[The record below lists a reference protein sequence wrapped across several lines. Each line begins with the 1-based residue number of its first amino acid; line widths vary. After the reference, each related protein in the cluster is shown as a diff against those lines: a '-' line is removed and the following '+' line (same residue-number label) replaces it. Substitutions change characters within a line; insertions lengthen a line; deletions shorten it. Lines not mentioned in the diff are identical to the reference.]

1 MSFTFGFGGDDVDD
15 DGHDVLDDPQ
25 LVRVPS
31 KHSHSLLPA
40 QMHTPTEMVSTHLTR
55 QERDPNR
62 PRLPAYTSFY

>member
-31 KHSHSLLPA
+31 
-40 QMHTPTEMVSTHLTR
+40 MHTPTEMVSTHLTR